1 MPKKT
6 KQYGW
11 QCSECDK
18 DPSEPFQTPKQ
29 VIDLSAPRYV
39 SLFANVAFT
48 EKQEQA
54 HYGRYRTYTGIVF
67 VEEESGFHFEPPRL
81 HFEPRKLLNF
91 DFNADPDADPAF
103 HSKADPNTAS
113 KNNADPDPKPCLHG
127 LRPCG
132 SGSVS
137 Q

>member
-1 MPKKT
+1 MFRMPKKT

-39 SLFANVAFT
+39 WLFANGAFT

-54 HYGRYRTYTGIVF
+54 LYGRYRYVYWHRF
-67 VEEESGFHFEPPRL
+67 
-81 HFEPRKLLNF
+81 
-91 DFNADPDADPAF
+91 
-103 HSKADPNTAS
+103 
-113 KNNADPDPKPCLHG
+113 C
-127 LRPCG
+127 
-132 SGSVS
+132 
-137 Q
+137 